1 MSNTAEE
8 RIAFHAERAAN
19 TAEILLALFDHPEP
33 NGRPRD
39 KPIVL
44 NSHGFLMLVRLIHC
58 DAAALKSAA
67 EARRARPRLEI
78 VR

>member
-19 TAEILLALFDHPEP
+19 TAEILLALFDHPGAD
-33 NGRPRD
+33 GRPR
-39 KPIVL
+39 KKRFVL
-44 NSHGFLMLVRLIHC
+44 NAEGFLMLVRLIHC

-67 EARRARPRLEI
+67 EARKARPRLEI